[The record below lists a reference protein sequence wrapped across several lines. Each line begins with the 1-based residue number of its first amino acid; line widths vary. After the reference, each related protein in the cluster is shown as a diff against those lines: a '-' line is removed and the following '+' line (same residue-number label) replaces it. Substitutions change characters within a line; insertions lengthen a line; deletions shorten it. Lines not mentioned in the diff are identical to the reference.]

1 MKFINS
7 FYNEEFKK
15 SYVEVKHLGK
25 IFEGTAC
32 CHPEDTPSHFFGCY
46 IAELRAEIKALKYER
61 KIAKEEAEICR
72 KFCQSCLQYAKFDSK
87 DASAKSMARQLSV
100 KINKVNDLTAEIN
113 DRIMLIQREIL
124 ERKRFLDKV
133 NKIKETVKNS

>member
-7 FYNEEFKK
+7 SYNEEFKE
-15 SYVEVKHLGK
+15 SYVEVKHLGE
-25 IFEGTAC
+25 IFGGTAR

-72 KFCQSCLQYAKFDSK
+72 KFCQSCLQYAKFNSE

-100 KINKVNDLTAEIN
+100 KINKVNDLTVEIN
-113 DRIMLIQREIL
+113 NRIMLIQKEIL